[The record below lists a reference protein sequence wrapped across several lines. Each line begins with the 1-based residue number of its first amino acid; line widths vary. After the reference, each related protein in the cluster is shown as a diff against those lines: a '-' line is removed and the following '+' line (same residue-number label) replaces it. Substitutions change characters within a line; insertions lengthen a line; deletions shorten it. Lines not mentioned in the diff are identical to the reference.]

1 MKSSDQIMF
10 KFLVSMVTN
19 FWPNIMKC
27 PKMGSFGKI
36 FASLLAKKTVLKHMK
51 HIIILKQIPSNW
63 VFWCIELVL
72 NVL

>member
-36 FASLLAKKTVLKHMK
+36 FASLLAKKNSKTNSK
-51 HIIILKQIPSNW
+51 
-63 VFWCIELVL
+63 
-72 NVL
+72 